1 MGDDYYGFCDCQIS
15 GAHPYD
21 ETHPRL
27 GERKLTKQELQDWS
41 WFLFG
46 GGDKKAPPPAIAAMI
61 REFAEAR
68 KRA

>member
-21 ETHPRL
+21 EDHPRL
-27 GERKLTKQELQDWS
+27 GERKLTKQELQAWS
-41 WFLFG
+41 WFLAS
-46 GGDKKAPPPAIAAMI
+46 DKKTTPPEIAAMI